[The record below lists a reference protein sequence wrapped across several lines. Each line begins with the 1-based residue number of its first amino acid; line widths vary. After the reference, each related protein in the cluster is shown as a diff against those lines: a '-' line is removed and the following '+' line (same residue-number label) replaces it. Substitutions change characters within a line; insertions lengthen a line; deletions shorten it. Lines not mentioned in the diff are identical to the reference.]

1 MISNTLYSY
10 ENCIKNIIQLSY
22 KDEVI
27 IISLNKN
34 IALAIDQCY
43 MLLKNLHLML
53 EQISEENKVN

>member
-34 IALAIDQCY
+34 IALAID
-43 MLLKNLHLML
+43 
-53 EQISEENKVN
+53 